1 MTLDTA
7 QSIDTAIATFTTR
20 RKALQSEQSALVDQL
35 YQRWESAV
43 SNYLAEF
50 GQPDE
55 DNDDDAYW
63 GIEDYYVDLIES
75 VNAGYSDEADSIRCL
90 RHKGKMEDLVQAA
103 KSAQPDPRLTSRATM
118 LDTLIDA
125 IVKVRT
131 NPRTT
136 LTTGGKCFD
145 QITDIIG
152 QHLKAELSEQQA
164 QAAHWEQQDD
174 STHNYH
180 AGQVEQLEK
189 LLQVFGPKQ
198 PG

>member
-7 QSIDTAIATFTTR
+7 QSIDTAIETFTTR

-50 GQPDE
+50 GQPDQ

-90 RHKGKMEDLVQAA
+90 RHKDKMEDP
-103 KSAQPDPRLTSRATM
+103 KTRAT
-118 LDTLIDA
+118 LLETITDT
-125 IVKVRT
+125 IVTVRA

-136 LTTGGKCFD
+136 HTTGPKCFE
-145 QITDIIG
+145 QITNIIG
-152 QHLKAELSEQQA
+152 QHLQSELSEQQA
-164 QAAHWEQQDD
+164 QAAHWKFKDQSTYQYYAAKTHLLQD
-174 STHNYH
+174 
-180 AGQVEQLEK
+180 